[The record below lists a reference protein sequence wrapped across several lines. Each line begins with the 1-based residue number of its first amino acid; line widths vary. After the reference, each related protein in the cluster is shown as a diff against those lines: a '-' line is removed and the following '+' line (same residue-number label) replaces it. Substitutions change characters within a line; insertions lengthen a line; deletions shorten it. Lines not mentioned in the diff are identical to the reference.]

1 MGGGVFKDGLL
12 KQSSFLSKNEIKL
25 LRSEG
30 QIKKLIKNKQ
40 IFSLQIDDD

>member
-1 MGGGVFKDGLL
+1 LL
-12 KQSSFLSKNEIKL
+12 KQSSFLTTNEIKL

-40 IFSLQIDDD
+40 IFFLQIDDD